1 MNKSEITVAVL
12 GASHKPERYSNRA
25 IRLLKQHGYRV
36 IPVHPVQ
43 KEIEGLSVVHSIKE
57 IDCPVN
63 TLTVYVGPDRS
74 SQMIDDIVS
83 LNPERVILN
92 PGTES
97 ETLETALTKN
107 SIPFLEACTLVMLQS
122 GQF

>member
-1 MNKSEITVAVL
+1 MNSEVTVAVL

-25 IRLLKQHGYRV
+25 IRLLKEQGFKV
-36 IPVHPVQ
+36 IPVHPVRN
-43 KEIEGLSVVHSIKE
+43 EIEGLAVVSSLGE
-57 IDCPVN
+57 IDVPVH
-63 TLTVYVGPDRS
+63 TLTVYVGPERS
-74 SQMIDDIVS
+74 RGMVDDIVA

-97 ETLETALTKN
+97 EILKSAM
-107 SIPFLEACTLVMLQS
+107 SDSGVPFLEACTLVMLQS